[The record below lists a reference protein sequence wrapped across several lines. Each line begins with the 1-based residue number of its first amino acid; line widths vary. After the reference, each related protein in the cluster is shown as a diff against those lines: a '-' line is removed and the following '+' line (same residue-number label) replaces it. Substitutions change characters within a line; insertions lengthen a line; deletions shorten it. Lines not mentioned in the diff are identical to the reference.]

1 MLEQLSLSKFLS
13 SSNRVYLLMALA
25 TILRFAL
32 TPFSQTVDADAVS
45 RVFMSW
51 VWMED
56 MEFIAQGVW
65 LPFHQYL
72 LGIGFALFPDMVIT
86 PKLINTLLFVLAVW
100 PFYKFCASVFH
111 EDKAWL
117 PTLLLII
124 SPAIL
129 RNGLMAMAG
138 VPYISFV
145 IWAVYFAQKTV
156 ETSRLKHA
164 VLAGLFI
171 TIAAGFRYEAWVI
184 SGLLFWMMALQGQRK
199 TLISYTIIAASYPA
213 VWMLGNYLIQ
223 GDAMHGLSG
232 AYDWN
237 VVRAGVNEHM
247 SMTEHLR
254 RVLFFPISLG
264 LNMGYFLGL
273 LTAIVLISRAFQRKL
288 TKAQWLWLIPF
299 FFILVTYIVKGNDGT
314 LLLKHRFTITLL
326 VFFIPYSALLVTANA
341 KLKNGVLL
349 LLTILIL
356 PLTGFMVKANIHYLF
371 FAPTP
376 LREAVYQVR
385 DIGLTTAQP
394 IPRLIG
400 KRAQNVLGAVEEN
413 MKPNDGLILDF
424 FGWDDTYY
432 VALHAT
438 HHAGAV
444 FLQNGAIN
452 DEPAW
457 DRISVFLNELLPT
470 NREGVLILNPKSNFG
485 KTLRNERITLPNEEG
500 FLALNKI
507 AETDGLTIYRYKFG
521 KQQLSAFLQ
530 NEF

>member
-1 MLEQLSLSKFLS
+1 MLEQLSRSKFLS
-13 SSNRVYLLMALA
+13 PSNRVYMLMALA
-25 TILRFAL
+25 AIVRLAFI
-32 TPFSQTVDADAVS
+32 PFSETTDADAVS

-51 VWMED
+51 VWMEN
-56 MEFIAQGVW
+56 MEFVAQGVW

-72 LGIGFALFPDMVIT
+72 LGIGFMLFPDMVLT

-100 PFYKFCASVFH
+100 PFYKFCAALFD
-111 EDKAWL
+111 EEKAWL
-117 PTLLLII
+117 PTLILIV
-124 SPAIL
+124 SPAFI

-145 IWAVYFAQKTV
+145 IWAMYLAQKTV

-213 VWMLGNYLIQ
+213 VWMIGNYLIQ

-237 VVRAGVNEHM
+237 VVRAGVNDHM

-264 LNMGYFLGL
+264 LNMGYILGL
-273 LTAIVLISRAFQRKL
+273 FTAVVLGMKAFQRKL
-288 TKAQWLWLIPF
+288 TKTQWLWLLPF
-299 FFILVTYIVKGNDGT
+299 FFILITYIVKGNDGT

-326 VFFIPYSALLVTANA
+326 VFFIPYSALLISEHKRLKTAF
-341 KLKNGVLL
+341 
-349 LLTILIL
+349 LLTLAVLIL
-356 PLTGFMVKANIHYLF
+356 PLTGFMAKANIHYLF
-371 FAPTP
+371 FAPKA
-376 LREAVYQVR
+376 LKEAVYQVR

-394 IPRLIG
+394 IPRLLTN
-400 KRAQNVLGAVEEN
+400 RAPNVLQIVQEN
-413 MKPNDGLILDF
+413 KMPTDGLILDF

-438 HHAGAV
+438 HHASAV
-444 FLQNGAIN
+444 FLQNGAVN

-457 DRISVFLNELLPT
+457 DRLHVFLNELLPT
-470 NREGVLILNPKSNFG
+470 NKEGILVLNPNSNFG
-485 KTLRNERITLPNEEG
+485 KGLKNDQIAFPNSEG
-500 FLALNKI
+500 VLALNKI
-507 AETDGLTIYRYKFG
+507 AETDGLVVYRY
-521 KQQLSAFLQ
+521 
-530 NEF
+530 EFER